1 MDISIYTIMKE
12 LNNGIELIQSDNL
25 SFDIREVCICAES
38 LISNEPGK
46 NTLYI
51 LGRKQKGLLAKY
63 NFTHILSM
71 ESLAELPESVHTY
84 AFLPKPMSAMLL
96 AQQIQKIINKYNDWY
111 HNIISEMHLYQSPQD
126 IIERCESLFPYPFAY
141 FDTTRAMLYKT
152 SSLKGVTQNH
162 LWDYALSTGF
172 APDESYDEQLF
183 RLIYENEKPFLYT
196 SRNQYKGYL
205 RLIAPIKMNQH
216 ELGCL
221 VTNLQNM
228 TFQMDEISSFYY
240 IQQVFSLGL
249 KYFGR
254 LQSNEDNLPW
264 YYEKIL
270 SGEHLENNVLENC
283 VHMTGH
289 EADERFLVW
298 LLRKEEAL
306 PLKKAIRYLHSL
318 FKRSNIKIYRNF
330 IIIIDYKIAEHKEPA
345 FLDSL
350 QNMLQDIRYSCGVSQ
365 EFDDISFLYQ
375 AYSQALTAL
384 EYAKNNLIQA
394 ADIISKH
401 TIRLLSEA
409 QNISVFLH
417 PDIVKLSKNKKNAD
431 NHLLLTLQTY
441 LLTGLNLTTTAKKL
455 YIHRHTANYRLETIH
470 EITGLDFSACTTEML
485 MQILFSCEYFLKY
498 D

>member
-228 TFQMDEISSFYY
+228 TFQMDEISSF
-240 IQQVFSLGL
+240 L
-249 KYFGR
+249 
-254 LQSNEDNLPW
+254 
-264 YYEKIL
+264 
-270 SGEHLENNVLENC
+270 
-283 VHMTGH
+283 
-289 EADERFLVW
+289 
-298 LLRKEEAL
+298 
-306 PLKKAIRYLHSL
+306 
-318 FKRSNIKIYRNF
+318 
-330 IIIIDYKIAEHKEPA
+330 
-345 FLDSL
+345 
-350 QNMLQDIRYSCGVSQ
+350 
-365 EFDDISFLYQ
+365 
-375 AYSQALTAL
+375 
-384 EYAKNNLIQA
+384 
-394 ADIISKH
+394 
-401 TIRLLSEA
+401 
-409 QNISVFLH
+409 
-417 PDIVKLSKNKKNAD
+417 
-431 NHLLLTLQTY
+431 
-441 LLTGLNLTTTAKKL
+441 
-455 YIHRHTANYRLETIH
+455 
-470 EITGLDFSACTTEML
+470 
-485 MQILFSCEYFLKY
+485 
-498 D
+498 